1 MKSLSGMFDKG
12 VKCSTKNS
20 EKCVVT
26 TVLLI
31 PSYPSINNHP
41 LLMEYIRPPKQ
52 KLSKVWDMDI

>member
-1 MKSLSGMFDKG
+1 MKSLSAMFDKG
-12 VKCSTKNS
+12 VKYFTENS
-20 EKCVVT
+20 GKFVVT

-31 PSYPSINNHP
+31 PSYPSINNHS